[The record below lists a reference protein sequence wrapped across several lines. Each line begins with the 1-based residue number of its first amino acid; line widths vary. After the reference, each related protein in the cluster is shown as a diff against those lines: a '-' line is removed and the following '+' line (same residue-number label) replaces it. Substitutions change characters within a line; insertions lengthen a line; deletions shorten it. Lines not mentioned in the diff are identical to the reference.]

1 MQSCHVPLH
10 PKHSDSQHHR
20 GSINAAL
27 FAACFKHR
35 RIDVLKLYF
44 LEMLRENFYY
54 RFVCV
59 CANRGSA
66 FSHPLPERTTA
77 TCILC
82 SWPAQIKNPKDGTG
96 SHLICVT
103 PRAESHTGS
112 INDSELMYLVRE
124 DANHYDSVPW
134 GRTPLQSRT
143 FDDPSE

>member
-66 FSHPLPERTTA
+66 FSHPLPERTTVLA
-77 TCILC
+77 FCARDQLRLKIQKMA
-82 SWPAQIKNPKDGTG
+82 PGVI
-96 SHLICVT
+96 
-103 PRAESHTGS
+103 
-112 INDSELMYLVRE
+112 
-124 DANHYDSVPW
+124 
-134 GRTPLQSRT
+134 
-143 FDDPSE
+143 